1 MRPASAGCFLEV
13 LMSYILSVPNKLEAS
28 SFNALRR
35 LMLQTNT
42 KLGGQV
48 IYDIHPPA
56 FQGAKWYAF
65 YTEQMD
71 SKEMLGEQ
79 IKDVG

>member
-1 MRPASAGCFLEV
+1 MNR
-13 LMSYILSVPNKLEAS
+13 ILNVPQKIEAS
-28 SFNALRR
+28 SFNSLRR
-35 LMLQTNT
+35 LMLQVNT

-56 FQGAKWYAF
+56 YQGAKWFAF

-71 SKEMLGEQ
+71 NKELLEEQ
-79 IKDVG
+79 LKGTE